1 MKKLILLIMAI
12 AAFAALSACGGAAG
26 TMNQDNRD
34 VSAPSASAVTDVTGR
49 WYVSEVIAPDGTP
62 ATAEEMAQLGA
73 GYTLELLQGGVY
85 LLYGDDGSALGQGQY
100 SVSSGKVICTV
111 GETEIVFDIE
121 QSGTLRSRAEDGSVT
136 VLSRK
141 PEETPEAPD
150 GSDVIDEDEPVDSD
164 APENSGIIE
173 DDPNSLEEE
182 ADAPDDGGIIEDDQD
197 NPENAQ

>member
-1 MKKLILLIMAI
+1 MKKLVLLII
-12 AAFAALSACGGAAG
+12 TISAFIALSACAASG
-26 TMNQDNRD
+26 TMNQDNQD

-49 WYVSEVIAPDGTP
+49 WYVSEVLAPDGTP

-73 GYTLELLQGGVY
+73 GYTLELLEGGVY
-85 LLYGDDGSALGQGQY
+85 LLYGDDGGALGQGQY
-100 SVSSGKVICTV
+100 SVSSGKVICAV

-141 PEETPEAPD
+141 PEEAPD
-150 GSDVIDEDEPVDSD
+150 APDDSDVIDEDEPADSD

-173 DDPNSLEEE
+173 DDPNNLEEE
-182 ADAPDDGGIIEDDQD
+182 ADAPDDSGIIEDDQD
-197 NPENAQ
+197 NPEVAQ